1 MKTLMLLGF
10 STLLFSSVGL
20 AADSVPGSACQ
31 GFWKEIRDLNDQ
43 YEEKHSEAAGKK
55 LFAKLPKG
63 KAQPPKDCTLYGQT
77 LSALD
82 RDQKYRAAQLKAGN
96 PLAMKLSFRLMNV
109 ADGAFHEGLHIDLG
123 NTIVK
128 HPRHFL
134 QLLKD
139 EHGDDYCPD
148 GLVGNTGEYDDDEK
162 REKKIMGDRI
172 KALMGV
178 HGKSLQ
184 KIRDVCVARLK
195 HLQGT

>member
-1 MKTLMLLGF
+1 MSAEPPKE
-10 STLLFSSVGL
+10 
-20 AADSVPGSACQ
+20 AACQ
-31 GFWKEIRDLNDQ
+31 GFWKEIRDLNDL
-43 YEEKHSEAAGKK
+43 YEEKQSEAAGKK

-63 KAQPPKDCTLYGQT
+63 KSQPPKNCSLYGQT

-82 RDQKYRAAQLKAGN
+82 RDQKYRAARLKAGN

-128 HPRHFL
+128 HPRQFL

-139 EHGDDYCPD
+139 EHGDAYCPD
-148 GLVGNTGEYDDDEK
+148 GLVGNTGEYDNDEK
-162 REKKIMGDRI
+162 REKYIMGDRLE
-172 KALMGV
+172 ALMGV
-178 HGKSLQ
+178 QGKPLQ